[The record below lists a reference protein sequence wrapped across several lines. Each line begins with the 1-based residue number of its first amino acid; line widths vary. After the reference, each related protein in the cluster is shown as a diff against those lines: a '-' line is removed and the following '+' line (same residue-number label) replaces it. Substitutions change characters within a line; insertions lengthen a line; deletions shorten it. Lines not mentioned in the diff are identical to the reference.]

1 MEIFEKLSPFMLRAG
16 IIEVGRD
23 RLKQVAHKL
32 AFLLVTEELSF
43 NSLQELLTS
52 FDCPI
57 YRCLTA
63 LDVEKYFHYRGTKV
77 LGFRRCDL
85 SVQLVKALKGYEIKR
100 GERIPSHPRV
110 AILGASGIGRHHA
123 NWWRLEGAQVAAF
136 LGSNAESIA
145 KTTDTLKSMF
155 AFEGRGYTELN
166 ELLATEKPDVVDVCL
181 PPKMHYAAVKTALEA
196 GCHVLCEK
204 PFVYDDDLTP
214 DDMLAQARELTLL
227 AEEKKLSLGVCT
239 QYVMAAEEIRR
250 LWLEKHAGEKIASFE
265 GCLISPT
272 RNRPPNAKWTWI
284 DLAPHMLGV
293 TQVLSACGEI
303 DWANVKTT
311 FEGHLAEATFP
322 CKCRDGRV
330 IDCKIT
336 TFHRDEEPKNVRQ
349 ITLNGEL
356 YDIGGHL
363 DENKIFQMDIKT
375 ADGVVERPDMM
386 RLLIRSY
393 LHGCLNVPGRMAR
406 QNLEWMLK
414 VIEIAGNK

>member
-1 MEIFEKLSPFMLRAG
+1 MEIFEKLSPFMLKAG

-23 RLKQVAHKL
+23 RLRQVGHKL
-32 AFLLVTEELSF
+32 AFLIATEDLSF
-43 NSLQELLTS
+43 NSLLELVEEY
-52 FDCPI
+52 DCPI

-63 LDVEKYFHYRGTKV
+63 ADVDKYFHFKGTKV
-77 LGFRRCDL
+77 LGFRRNDL
-85 SVQLVKALKGYEIKR
+85 SVQVMKALKGYDVKR
-100 GERIPSHPRV
+100 GEKIPPHPRV

-123 NWWRLEGAQVAAF
+123 NWWRLEGANVAAF

-166 ELLATEKPDVVDVCL
+166 ELLETEKPDIVDVCL
-181 PPKMHYAAVKTALEA
+181 PPLMHYEAVKTALEA

-204 PFVYDDDLTP
+204 PFVYDDEKTSEEL
-214 DDMLAQARELTLL
+214 LEQARELTLL
-227 AEEKKLSLGVCT
+227 AEEKKRSLGICT

-250 LWLEKHAGEKIASFE
+250 LWQERHPGEQITSFE

-293 TQVLSACGEI
+293 AQVLSCCGEI
-303 DWANVKTT
+303 DYDNVKTT
-311 FEGHLAEATFP
+311 FDGHLAEAVFP

-330 IDCKIT
+330 LDCKIT

-356 YDIGGHL
+356 YDVGGRL
-363 DENKIFQMDIKT
+363 DEHKVFQMDIQT
-375 ADGVVERPDMM
+375 PDGVVEKPDMM
-386 RLLIRSY
+386 RLLIRNF
-393 LHGCLNVPGRMAR
+393 LHGCLKVSGKMAR

-414 VIEIAGNK
+414 IIEIAGNK

>member
-1 MEIFEKLSPFMLRAG
+1 
-16 IIEVGRD
+16 
-23 RLKQVAHKL
+23 
-32 AFLLVTEELSF
+32 
-43 NSLQELLTS
+43 
-52 FDCPI
+52 
-57 YRCLTA
+57 
-63 LDVEKYFHYRGTKV
+63 
-77 LGFRRCDL
+77 
-85 SVQLVKALKGYEIKR
+85 
-100 GERIPSHPRV
+100 
-110 AILGASGIGRHHA
+110 
-123 NWWRLEGAQVAAF
+123 
-136 LGSNAESIA
+136 
-145 KTTDTLKSMF
+145 
-155 AFEGRGYTELN
+155 
-166 ELLATEKPDVVDVCL
+166 
-181 PPKMHYAAVKTALEA
+181 
-196 GCHVLCEK
+196 VLCEK

-250 LWLEKHAGEKIASFE
+250 LWLEKHAGEKITSFE

-284 DLAPHMLGV
+284 DIAPHMLGV
-293 TQVLSACGEI
+293 MQVLSACGEI

-311 FEGHLAEATFP
+311 FEGHLAEVTFP

-356 YDIGGHL
+356 FDIGGHL

-414 VIEIAGNK
+414 IIEIAGNK

>member
-1 MEIFEKLSPFMLRAG
+1 MEVFDKLAPFMLRAG

-32 AFLLVTEELSF
+32 AFLLVTEELSY
-43 NSLQELLTS
+43 NSLQELLIS

-57 YRCLTA
+57 YRYLTTLE
-63 LDVEKYFHYRGTKV
+63 LDKYFHFKGTKV
-77 LGFRRCDL
+77 LGFRRNEL
-85 SVQLVKALKGYEIKR
+85 SVQVMKALKGYEVKR

-123 NWWRLEGAQVAAF
+123 NWWRLEGAQVVAF

-145 KTTDTLKSMF
+145 KTTETLKSMF
-155 AFEGRGYTELN
+155 AFEGRGYTDLN

-181 PPKMHYAAVKTALEA
+181 PPQMHYAAVKAALEA

-204 PFVYDDDLTP
+204 PFVYDDDKSAEEL
-214 DDMLAQARELTLL
+214 LEQARELTLL
-227 AEEKKLSLGVCT
+227 AEEKKLSLGICT

-250 LWLEKHAGEKIASFE
+250 LWLEEHPGEEITSFE

-293 TQVLSACGEI
+293 AQVLTGGGDIAWEQ
-303 DWANVKTT
+303 VKTK

-349 ITLNGEL
+349 ISLNGEL
-356 YDIGGHL
+356 FNIGGRL
-363 DENKIFQMDIKT
+363 DENKIFQMDIQT
-375 ADGVVERPDMM
+375 PNGVVERPDMM

-393 LHGCLNVPGRMAR
+393 LHGCLKVPGRMAR

-414 VIEIAGNK
+414 IIEIAENK